1 MTQTK
6 YSFKSLV
13 VAYVIA
19 SAFFS
24 SCKIQ
29 GQTTSSKDEIYL
41 VDYVNPLIGT
51 DSKKSMSNGN
61 KYPAIA
67 TPQKAET
74 VTPYHYK
81 TYLAEYDEVIEVTP
95 TERAAQFKFTFPESD
110 AS

>member
-6 YSFKSLV
+6 YSFKSLLV
-13 VAYVIA
+13 LILFTSYNT
-19 SAFFS
+19 
-24 SCKIQ
+24 Q

-41 VDYVNPLIGT
+41 VDYVNPLMGT
-51 DSKKSMSNGN
+51 DSEKSSSNGN
-61 KYPAIA
+61 TYPAIA

-81 TYLAEYDEVIEVTP
+81 TYLAEYDLVIEVTP
-95 TERAAQFKFTFPESD
+95 TLTTAQFKFTFPESD

>member
-6 YSFKSLV
+6 YNFKSLLV
-13 VAYVIA
+13 VILFTSYNA
-19 SAFFS
+19 
-24 SCKIQ
+24 Q
-29 GQTTSSKDEIYL
+29 GQIKSSKDEIYL
-41 VDYVNPLIGT
+41 VDYVNPLMGT
-51 DSKKSMSNGN
+51 DSKESSSNGN
-61 KYPAIA
+61 TYTAIS

-81 TYLAEYDEVIEVTP
+81 TYLAEYDVVIEVTP

>member
-6 YSFKSLV
+6 YSFKSLLV
-13 VAYVIA
+13 VILFTFYNA
-19 SAFFS
+19 
-24 SCKIQ
+24 Q

-41 VDYVNPLIGT
+41 VDYVNPLIGKY
-51 DSKKSMSNGN
+51 SKKRLSNGN
-61 KYPAIA
+61 TYTALA

-81 TYLAEYDEVIEVTP
+81 TYLVEYDVVIEVTP
-95 TERAAQFKFTFPESD
+95 TERAAQFKFIFPESD

>member
-1 MTQTK
+1 MTQSN
-6 YSFKSLV
+6 YSFKSLLV
-13 VAYVIA
+13 VILFTSLLFTSYNT
-19 SAFFS
+19 
-24 SCKIQ
+24 Q

-41 VDYVNPLIGT
+41 VDYVNPLMGT
-51 DSKKSMSNGN
+51 DSKESSSNGN
-61 KYPAIA
+61 TYTAIA

-81 TYLAEYDEVIEVTP
+81 TYLAEYDVVIEVTP

>member
-29 GQTTSSKDEIYL
+29 GQTTSSKDDTCL
-41 VDYVNPLIGT
+41 VDYVNPLMGTVT
-51 DSKKSMSNGN
+51 DSKKKFVKWQYISSNRNTLTHNFFG
-61 KYPAIA
+61 
-67 TPQKAET
+67 
-74 VTPYHYK
+74 H
-81 TYLAEYDEVIEVTP
+81 L
-95 TERAAQFKFTFPESD
+95 
-110 AS
+110 